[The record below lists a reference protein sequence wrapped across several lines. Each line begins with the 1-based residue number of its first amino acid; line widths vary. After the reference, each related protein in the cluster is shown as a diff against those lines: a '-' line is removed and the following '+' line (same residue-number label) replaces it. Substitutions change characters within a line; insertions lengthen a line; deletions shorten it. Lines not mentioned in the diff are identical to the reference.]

1 MAPQRPLLSQSGQ
14 MRAISRAA
22 TRRATQSCPKCT
34 VAASP
39 SRPTLLA
46 RKRVPATRYESTS
59 KNARL
64 ELQNALNQLNK
75 HLPNAMNLSRLQ
87 LALQGLQKPAGQEII
102 RIAVLG
108 LGDTTTVAR
117 KLLRAILSDPLTD
130 EQPWEAQLDGYD
142 PKVPLVVRIGPTGS
156 YGSTLEFARHNPV
169 EELHISSPQFNNL
182 NLEFLVMNVNAPAP
196 TTHAGSDAAVEEAI
210 LVPSVDI
217 ASAQDRVSPMTTPV
231 HQAIVVG
238 ENFEGA
244 VQLANLPIEH
254 LSQSIIGA
262 VDMAKVTA
270 EQLNGHFK
278 VVDTA
283 QAQEAVRLFR
293 QGPQNALQYEKLWFA
308 SNLPVITS
316 WLRQSAA
323 GSDHETKPAVKVLLT
338 SLVESA
344 KMSVQQ
350 QEAALQALID
360 APKMSDAV
368 AAAMEA
374 GLSDW
379 SRAAH
384 AELQSEMDKAFA
396 GRSWRK
402 LGWWKLFWRVDDVGM
417 LTNDILSQRFL
428 PTSENNLIYLAGRI
442 AEQRGSVPLYAQP
455 VSELAQS
462 SKEDTKD
469 QTIAR
474 LEPKSL
480 PRWPGHIGFTR
491 RYLQDETIPALQAL
505 AQRLVV
511 QSLGTSTI
519 STTLAGLLY
528 ISSLSTTL
536 YEVGAV
542 AALGIVY
549 GLGRMQKKWEAA
561 REYWEGEVREEGRK
575 AVRGTEESV
584 VKALSSDAE
593 IPEHI
598 AADISAA
605 KELVEK
611 ASDALSKLK

>member
-1 MAPQRPLLSQSGQ
+1 MAPQRPLLGQSGQ

-22 TRRATQSCPKCT
+22 TRRAAQSCPKCT
-34 VAASP
+34 VAAAP
-39 SRPTLLA
+39 ARPTLLA
-46 RKRVPATRYESTS
+46 RKTMPSPRYESTS

-130 EQPWEAQLDGYD
+130 EQPWETQLDGYD
-142 PKVPLVVRIGPTGS
+142 PNVPLVVRVGPTGS

-182 NLEFLVMNVNAPAP
+182 NLEFLVLNVNAVASP
-196 TTHAGSDAAVEEAI
+196 TQAGADSAVEEAI

-238 ENFEGA
+238 ENFGGA
-244 VQLANLPIEH
+244 VQLANLPIAH

-262 VDMAKVTA
+262 VDMPKVTTD
-270 EQLNGHFK
+270 QLHGHFK
-278 VVDTA
+278 VVDVT

-293 QGPQNALQYEKLWFA
+293 QGPQNAVQYEKLWFA
-308 SNLPVITS
+308 SNLPTITT
-316 WLRQSAA
+316 WLRQS
-323 GSDHETKPAVKVLLT
+323 STSPDHQTKPAMKHLLT

-344 KMSVQQ
+344 NASVKE
-350 QEAALQALID
+350 QEAALQAMID

-396 GRSWRK
+396 GRRWRK

-442 AEQRGSVPLYAQP
+442 AEQRGSVPLYSQP
-455 VSELAQS
+455 VSETSQS
-462 SKEDTKD
+462 SKEPTDRTL
-469 QTIAR
+469 TPLA
-474 LEPKSL
+474 PKSL

-519 STTLAGLLY
+519 SATLAGLLY
-528 ISSLSTTL
+528 VSSFSTTF

-575 AVRGTEESV
+575 AVRGTEQSV
-584 VKALSSDAE
+584 IKALSSDAE
-593 IPEHI
+593 IPEHL

-611 ASDALSKLK
+611 ATDALSKMK